1 MDKEIISNIRSLGI
15 DMINNAKSGHPGI
28 VLGAAPIIYTL
39 YSKHMNINTNDINWL
54 NRDRFIISAGHGSAL
69 LYATLYMAGFNLTID
84 DLKDFRK
91 GGSKTPGHPE
101 YRITP
106 GVDMTTGP
114 LGQGFATAVGMALAS
129 KKLQKE
135 LTYPTHNKFEK
146 ERSLINHNIYVLCSD
161 GDIMEGVSSE
171 AASIAGT
178 LELDNLIVLYD
189 SNDITLSGNCS
200 LTFKENVLEKFK
212 AMGWN
217 TEYVKNG
224 EDIKAIDKA
233 IENAKHS
240 NKPTIIEIKTVIGK
254 GSILEGT
261 NEIHGKVL
269 SDEDYNQLKQKLN
282 MPKNPFYVSEEARRN
297 FIDQITKRSSK
308 KYEEWSKNYKDF
320 NIGLITNKIDDYNFL
335 FNKDAYINILGHEF
349 NLNIDKKEATRFINQ
364 KIMIEIAKMLPN
376 FIGGSADLAK
386 STGTY
391 LEHFGDINK
400 KDNYNGRNIWFGVRE
415 HAMGS
420 ILNGLAMYN
429 YKVFGST
436 FLSFSDYMKP
446 AIRMTCLLNLP
457 VIYIFSHDSIYIGHD
472 GPTHQPVEQLAMLRS
487 TPNLNVY
494 RPSDAKELIGCWHC
508 MLNLN
513 KPSALILSRHEV
525 EQIPFSKSNLVI
537 KGAYILKQEIKNI
550 DAIIIAS
557 GTEVQTALYIARDLY
572 QSYKLDLRVV
582 SMPCMELFL
591 KESEEYQEMVLPKG
605 FKKIVIEAG
614 CSYGLNRFVYND
626 NYLFT
631 VNNYGIS
638 GSKEEVLKYE
648 NFDYETIKDG
658 ILKLLR

>member
-39 YSKHMNINTNDINWL
+39 YAKHMNINTNDINWI
-54 NRDRFIISAGHGSAL
+54 NRDRFIMSAGHGSAL
-69 LYATLYMAGFNLTID
+69 LYATLYMAGFNLTLD
-84 DLKDFRK
+84 DLKNFRK

-101 YRITP
+101 YGITP

-114 LGQGFATAVGMALAS
+114 LGQGLATAVGMALAS

-171 AASIAGT
+171 AASLAGT
-178 LELDNLIVLYD
+178 LELNNLIVLYD

-200 LTFKENVLEKFK
+200 LTFKENVLDKFK

-224 EDIKAIDKA
+224 EDIRAIDKA

-240 NKPTIIEIKTVIGK
+240 TKPTIIEIKTVIGK

-269 SDEDYNQLKQKLN
+269 SDDDYNQLKQKIN
-282 MPKNPFYVSEEARRN
+282 MPKNSFYVSEESRRN

-308 KYEEWSKNYKDF
+308 KYDEWSKNYKDF
-320 NIGLITNKIDDYNFL
+320 NTGLITNKIDDYNFL
-335 FNKDAYINILGHEF
+335 FNKDVYINILDHEF
-349 NLNIDKKEATRFINQ
+349 NLNIDKKEATRFTNQ
-364 KIMIEIAKMLPN
+364 RIMTEIARILPN

-386 STGTY
+386 TTGTY

-457 VIYIFSHDSIYIGHD
+457 VIYIFSHDSIYVGHD

-494 RPSDAKELIGCWHC
+494 RPSDANELIGCWHC

-525 EQIPFSKSNLVI
+525 EQIPFTKANLVI
-537 KGAYILKQEIKNI
+537 KGAYILKKEIEKI

-582 SMPCMELFL
+582 SMPCMDLFL
-591 KESEEYQEMVLPKG
+591 KESKEYQEMILPKG

-648 NFDYETIKDG
+648 NFDYETIKNK
-658 ILKLLR
+658 ILKLLK

>member
-15 DMINNAKSGHPGI
+15 DMINNVKSGHPGI
-28 VLGAAPIIYTL
+28 ALGAAPIIYTL
-39 YSKHMNINTNDINWL
+39 YAKHMNININDINWL
-54 NRDRFIISAGHGSAL
+54 NRDRFIMSAGHGSAL

-101 YRITP
+101 YRVTP

-146 ERSLINHNIYVLCSD
+146 ECSLINHNIYVLCSD

-308 KYEEWSKNYKDF
+308 KYDEWSKNYKDF
-320 NIGLITNKIDDYNFL
+320 NAGLITNKIDDYNFL
-335 FNKDAYINILGHEF
+335 FNKDAYINILDHEF

-364 KIMIEIAKMLPN
+364 KIMIEIARMLPN

-513 KPSALILSRHEV
+513 KPNALILSRHEV

>member
-15 DMINNAKSGHPGI
+15 DMINNVKSGHPGI

-39 YSKHMNINTNDINWL
+39 YAKHMNINTNDVNWV
-54 NRDRFIISAGHGSAL
+54 NRDRFIMSAGHGSAL
-69 LYATLYMAGFNLTID
+69 LYATLYMAGFNLTLD
-84 DLKDFRK
+84 DLKNFRK
-91 GGSKTPGHPE
+91 GNSKTPGHPE
-101 YRITP
+101 YGITP

-135 LTYPTHNKFEK
+135 LTYPIHSKFEK
-146 ERSLINHNIYVLCSD
+146 EHSLINHNIYVLCSD
-161 GDIMEGVSSE
+161 GDIMEGVTSE
-171 AASIAGT
+171 AASLAGT

-189 SNDITLSGNCS
+189 SNDITLSGECS

-240 NKPTIIEIKTVIGK
+240 NKPTIIEVKTVIGK

-261 NEIHGKVL
+261 SEIHGCFL
-269 SDEDYNQLKQKLN
+269 SDEDYQQLKQKLN
-282 MPKNPFYVSEEARRN
+282 MPKNPFYVSEEARIN
-297 FIDQITKRSSK
+297 FIEQITKRSSK
-308 KYEEWSKNYKDF
+308 KYDEWAKNYKDF
-320 NIGLITNKIDDYNFL
+320 NTGLITNKIDDYNFL
-335 FNKDAYINILGHEF
+335 FNKELYINILDHEF
-349 NLNIDKKEATRFINQ
+349 NLNINKKEAIRFINQ
-364 KIMIEIAKMLPN
+364 KIMIEIARMLPN

-391 LEHFGDINK
+391 LEHFGNINK
-400 KDNYNGRNIWFGVRE
+400 KDNYKGKNIWFGVRE

-457 VIYIFSHDSIYIGHD
+457 VIYIFSHDSIYIGPD

-494 RPSDAKELIGCWHC
+494 RPSDTKELIGCWHC

-513 KPSALILSRHEV
+513 KPSALILSRNEV
-525 EQIPFSKSNLVI
+525 EQISFSKSNLVI
-537 KGAYILKQEIKNI
+537 KGAYILKQEVEKI

-572 QSYKLDLRVV
+572 QNYKLDLRVV
-582 SMPCMELFL
+582 SMPCMDLFL

-605 FKKIVIEAG
+605 FKRFVIEAG
-614 CSYGLNRFVYND
+614 SSYGLNRFVYND

-638 GSKEEVLKYE
+638 GSKEEVSKYE